1 MSEVLQSIP
10 ISTLFMVS
18 LAAVISLLTS
28 VVNHLV
34 SDPEK
39 TKVWRKEVS
48 TWNSDLRKAQKAGDK
63 KTVDKLMKKQKQI
76 MQIQTKT
83 MWQSMKV
90 TLIFFIPLLIIW
102 QVLGGFFGAT
112 PIAYF
117 PGLGPV
123 LELPIIGRINSLIW
137 WYLLCSL
144 FFGTV
149 FSHVFGLVEV
159 E

>member
-1 MSEVLQSIP
+1 MSEVLQAIP
-10 ISTLFMVS
+10 VSTLFMFS
-18 LAAVISLLTS
+18 LAAIISMLTS

-39 TKVWRKEVS
+39 TKAWRREV
-48 TWNSDLRKAQKAGDK
+48 TQWNSDLRKAQKAGDK
-63 KTVDKLMKKQKQI
+63 KTMDKLMKKQKQI

-102 QVLGGFFGAT
+102 QVLGGFYGASA
-112 PIAYF
+112 IAYF
-117 PGLGPV
+117 PGVGSV
-123 LELPIIGRINSLIW
+123 LPLPIFSNSLIW